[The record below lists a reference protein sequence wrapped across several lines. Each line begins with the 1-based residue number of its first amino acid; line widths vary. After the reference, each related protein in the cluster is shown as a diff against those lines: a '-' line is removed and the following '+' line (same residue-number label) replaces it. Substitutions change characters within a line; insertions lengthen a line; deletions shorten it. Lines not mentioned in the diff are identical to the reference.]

1 MKPGVAFWQRSLVAI
16 ALVSTLLVAAC
27 QPLVIANPSTT
38 AEAIPAVGETPSV
51 APTTDIASIIIDPAT
66 KSGGVA
72 LTYQTQHGND
82 QSLLPIDKVLY
93 GNDWSTMIDDD
104 RYLELAFQR
113 GCIELMLVKPDNGV
127 DPVSLVYSEPA
138 TSTAV
143 TPTTWSEYSVFD
155 RVVTDIEDE
164 AGQRVIVVTPET
176 AIEAVIPVVPAG
188 ACDATFVGD
197 ELNRWSRESRLTAS
211 ELDRLL
217 VATAQS
223 DGSLRRTLII
233 INPSGGATCSAL
245 KTACSRCMSCGL
257 EFVCKVVQELRS
269 WIC

>member
-1 MKPGVAFWQRSLVAI
+1 MAPRRPQSNSTPLSPATTPRLVAGAAI
-16 ALVSTLLVAAC
+16 PDLRWHVELLASDSDQALHAVSRAHAAWQVDVGSLPAAGLPRPQLRLAVDEF
-27 QPLVIANPSTT
+27 QPLG
-38 AEAIPAVGETPSV
+38 AVR
-51 APTTDIASIIIDPAT
+51 
-66 KSGGVA
+66 
-72 LTYQTQHGND
+72 
-82 QSLLPIDKVLY
+82 
-93 GNDWSTMIDDD
+93 M
-104 RYLELAFQR
+104 
-113 GCIELMLVKPDNGV
+113 MPDNGV

-155 RVVTDIEDE
+155 RVVTEIEDE